1 MAPLILV
8 DLILCLEKLL
18 YKVLG
23 SIALVAVTLRSLAI
37 RVVVKSAL
45 MLHLHIVD

>member
-1 MAPLILV
+1 LENIWLVTPLIIV

-23 SIALVAVTLRSLAI
+23 SIALVAATLRSLAI
-37 RVVVKSAL
+37 LVV
-45 MLHLHIVD
+45 